1 MSLLPVKRGGIGEGY
16 YLGITF
22 RALFISSRMLSNC
35 RDPNNTAA
43 FLEQQGG
50 STKISTLNRGCWV
63 PYSTDKSTR
72 HVSSRFTAEFLSN
85 RCVHFGLHRSSCLC
99 SPPLTLLEVG
109 PSVPNICSFPRGG
122 YLIAWEKE
130 FGGEGGGGKGSDLEE
145 LLGWT
150 FPSILPSPTSPVL
163 PNQLL
168 LAVRRPPMISSS
180 KADVGLGG
188 WSVGCGRL
196 GGWRVG
202 GKGEER
208 GPANGFDQN
217 AAWRKA

>member
-1 MSLLPVKRGGIGEGY
+1 MRRNRGGLLLRNNSQSPLYVVKDVEQLQRSKQHG
-16 YLGITF
+16 GIL
-22 RALFISSRMLSNC
+22 RAARG
-35 RDPNNTAA
+35 
-43 FLEQQGG
+43 GG

-63 PYSTDKSTR
+63 PDSTDKSTR
-72 HVSSRFTAEFLSN
+72 HVSSLFTGEFLSN
-85 RCVHFGLHRSSCLC
+85 RCVHFSLTQVFLFVLTATDALGSRTKCAKYLQF
-99 SPPLTLLEVG
+99 PPWLI
-109 PSVPNICSFPRGG
+109 PNSMRKGVRRGG
-122 YLIAWEKE
+122 GW
-130 FGGEGGGGKGSDLEE
+130 GKGSDLEE

-188 WSVGCGRL
+188 LECGMWEAGRVACR
-196 GGWRVG
+196 GG
-202 GKGEER
+202 GEER
-208 GPANGFDQN
+208 SPANGFDQN